1 MTLIDVIVLISLCPT
16 KRDFDLLWLQLLTDT
31 RMSLP
36 YLVGQTVGYKN
47 PLNRRLQ
54 MFSLKYIFNFCL
66 IKIIISKIWKKQFS
80 IVTISSIIYF
90 M

>member
-47 PLNRRLQ
+47 PLNRRL
-54 MFSLKYIFNFCL
+54 FLLNKDY
-66 IKIIISKIWKKQFS
+66 
-80 IVTISSIIYF
+80 Y
-90 M
+90 